1 MGVVSDTIIGTVW
14 IRDFDLAVVKK
25 LDAFESGGRYYC
37 TIPGVDPP
45 TYPPKWE
52 DSSLVGQ
59 PMPGIPVVF
68 AAGSDRVMFQ
78 VLPMVMVRREDYS
91 LSLERW
97 PSLYLS
103 YRAPAAGANP
113 VQVDWDGETLHGW
126 DRYEVRPGP
135 YPYDLSY
142 TVSVMTTGP
151 GAESV
156 AQTMAKY
163 MMQRFKPR
171 NDYVEVVDSL
181 GDTRRYEMS
190 AEGPSS
196 LREVVDVM
204 ERVSGFALS
213 VMVLG
218 ELDQDEPILQKPVLS
233 GKIRGHIK
241 A

>member
-1 MGVVSDTIIGTVW
+1 MGPQSFVCGD
-14 IRDFDLAVVKK
+14 
-25 LDAFESGGRYYC
+25 
-37 TIPGVDPP
+37 
-45 TYPPKWE
+45 
-52 DSSLVGQ
+52 
-59 PMPGIPVVF
+59 
-68 AAGSDRVMFQ
+68 
-78 VLPMVMVRREDYS
+78 
-91 LSLERW
+91 
-97 PSLYLS
+97 
-103 YRAPAAGANP
+103 
-113 VQVDWDGETLHGW
+113 
-126 DRYEVRPGP
+126 
-135 YPYDLSY
+135 
-142 TVSVMTTGP
+142 
-151 GAESV
+151 ESV

-196 LREVVDVM
+196 LREVVDVL